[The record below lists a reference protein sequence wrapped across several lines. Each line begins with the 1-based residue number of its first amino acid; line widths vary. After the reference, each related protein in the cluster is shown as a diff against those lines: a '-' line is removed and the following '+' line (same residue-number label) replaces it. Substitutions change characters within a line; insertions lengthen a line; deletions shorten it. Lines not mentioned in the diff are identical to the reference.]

1 MHESTTDAVQ
11 FPGPSGRDVLTEILR
26 EGATRLLGW
35 AVEAEVA
42 AYIEQHV
49 GACDALG
56 HRMVVRN
63 GHLPE
68 REILTGLGPV
78 PVRQPRV
85 NDKRIDEGGR
95 RVRFTSEILPPYL
108 RKTRSIEELIP
119 WLYLKGIS
127 TGDFGEALAALL
139 GIEPPGLSASTVVRL
154 KEVWQGEHEA
164 WSKRSLADKRYVYF
178 GVDGIH
184 FNIRLEE
191 DRQCLLVVMGA
202 TPEGQKELVAVQDG
216 IRESEQS
223 WRELLLDLKA
233 RGLPDAPKLAVGDG
247 ALGFWAALPK
257 VFGATRE
264 QRCWVHKTAN
274 VLDKFPKGKQAK
286 AKSLLHDIWM
296 AETRVDADRAFDLFV
311 ETYAAKYPKAVECL
325 VKDRDVLLTFYEFPA
340 EHWVHIRTTNPIES
354 AFATVRLRT
363 ARTKGCGSRVAC
375 LAMVFKL
382 AQSAE
387 QHWRA
392 LNGSS
397 LLEDV
402 IRGIQFVDG
411 LRKDAA

>member
-1 MHESTTDAVQ
+1 MQEGTPEAIQ
-11 FPGPSGRDVLTEILR
+11 FPGGSGRDVLTEILR
-26 EGATRLLGW
+26 EGAEKLLVQ

-42 AYIEQHV
+42 AYIERH
-49 GACDALG
+49 ADFRDADG
-56 HRMVVRN
+56 HRLVVRN

-68 REILTGLGPV
+68 RKIQTGIGPV
-78 PVRQPRV
+78 TVRQLRV
-85 NDKRIDEGGR
+85 NDQRVDEAGR
-95 RVRFTSEILPPYL
+95 RIRFTSEILPPYL

-127 TGDFGEALAALL
+127 TGDFSEALAALL
-139 GIEPPGLSASTVVRL
+139 GPEAPGLSASTVVRL
-154 KEVWQGEHEA
+154 KEVWQGEHET

-178 GVDGIH
+178 WVDGIH

-191 DRQCLLVVMGA
+191 DRQCILVVMGA
-202 TPEGQKELVAVQDG
+202 TPEGKKELVAVQDG

-233 RGLPDAPKLAVGDG
+233 RGLQEAPKLAVGDG

-286 AKSLLHDIWM
+286 AKSMLHDIWM
-296 AETRVDADRAFDLFV
+296 AEVKGDAERAFDLFA
-311 ETYAAKYPKAVECL
+311 ETYGAKYSKAVECL
-325 VKDRDVLLTFYEFPA
+325 VKDRDVLLTFYDFPA
-340 EHWVHIRTTNPIES
+340 EHWMHLRTTNPIES
-354 AFATVRLRT
+354 TFATVRLRT
-363 ARTKGCGSRVAC
+363 NKTKGCGSRTAC
-375 LAMVFKL
+375 LTMVFKL
-382 AQSAE
+382 AQCAE

-392 LNGSS
+392 LNGSH

-402 IRGIQFVDG
+402 IRGVQFVDG